1 MSDTFTPV
9 LYTKTDCPFC
19 FKARLFLL
27 ESGVA
32 NQVELRNYVPG
43 GAEEQEVRAKVAP
56 HVEKFSVP
64 VLETAPGE
72 FLPDSDAIIDHL
84 TRKHGATRDLPLLAA
99 YRQHILG
106 KLLEVYKELQQL
118 KAK

>member
-19 FKARLFLL
+19 FKTRLFLL
-27 ESGVA
+27 EAGLA
-32 NQVELRNYVPG
+32 DQVELRNYAPG
-43 GAEEQEVRAKVAP
+43 SAEEQEVRARVAP
-56 HVEKFSVP
+56 HVEKFSAP
-64 VLETAPGE
+64 VLEAAPGE

-84 TRKHGATRDLPLLAA
+84 ARKHGATRDMPLLAA

-106 KLLEVYKELQQL
+106 KLVAMYKELAQL